1 MGIKNTASEER
12 LFCLRGLSEDDTI
25 LFGVSISSENLIE
38 TYWSMFPSLDRPYWS
53 RGGFYFLWV
62 TMSARRISLIY
73 QIISCSIIRPII
85 FRFNF
90 IYISAR
96 REMEF
101 SSVCINNIRRCLR
114 LLGCSSLLFSG
125 NPFLFSLFGS
135 SVCFSLF
142 LSFRSGLSFS
152 ISFCFDKMI
161 NKLRSLD
168 RVDGTSEYY
177 KNNAIA
183 YLSDLANYLD
193 RIGVKTIKMRPEV
206 AASIGAHNKNTN

>member
-101 SSVCINNIRRCLR
+101 SSVCINNIRRCL
-114 LLGCSSLLFSG
+114 GCWAAAACCSAAI
-125 NPFLFSLFGS
+125 
-135 SVCFSLF
+135 
-142 LSFRSGLSFS
+142 RSCSA
-152 ISFCFDKMI
+152 C
-161 NKLRSLD
+161 
-168 RVDGTSEYY
+168 
-177 KNNAIA
+177 
-183 YLSDLANYLD
+183 LA
-193 RIGVKTIKMRPEV
+193 
-206 AASIGAHNKNTN
+206 AASASACF

>member
-38 TYWSMFPSLDRPYWS
+38 TYWRMFPSLDRPYWS

-152 ISFCFDKMI
+152 ISFCF
-161 NKLRSLD
+161 SLLISFFFGSLFFFLFFGFFLFFLF
-168 RVDGTSEYY
+168 RFFSG
-177 KNNAIA
+177 
-183 YLSDLANYLD
+183 
-193 RIGVKTIKMRPEV
+193 
-206 AASIGAHNKNTN
+206 